1 MGDYQLDIELYFGVI
16 RETTKELKGIMDV
29 SVKDRAK
36 DFVKSKMGRAVRSK
50 DPLFWPA
57 GMLML
62 GLVEAR
68 RSLIEKL
75 SKEEQSAALVVEID
89 AVILKHLNVWK
100 GKYGAKVD
108 YIDDALAG
116 AAAIKLY
123 QQSYDEKIR
132 TACKM
137 AADKIYSSLKN
148 SATDRTGTI
157 VYNSDRDS
165 GNVFADGTGMVSMF
179 LSAYGEAFEDN
190 EALDLAALQLMNYKK
205 YGMDERSGLPYHGY
219 SLVGESGKAV
229 KKGVLS
235 WGRAA
240 GWLIMGLSEFTKV
253 MESYASEGKAGP
265 ELGIVSELVTWY
277 RELSD
282 VLYSY
287 QRPEGGFAW
296 QIQAV
301 EGPLDTSA
309 TGMILYGLMR
319 NEEQDFEEALK
330 VLLTNIDK
338 GKVVGA
344 LSSCDDFGVHYQS
357 YGHFPWGQGAVLSA
371 IATKVVM

>member
-1 MGDYQLDIELYFGVI
+1 MDGFQLDTKIYFEVI
-16 RETTKELKGIMDV
+16 RQTTKDLKGIRDV

-36 DFVKSKMGRAVRSK
+36 DFVKSAMGRSVRTK

-75 SKEEQSAALVVEID
+75 AKEEGADSLVEEID
-89 AVILKHLNVWK
+89 SVILKHLNVWK

-116 AAAIKLY
+116 VAVVRLY
-123 QQSYDEKIR
+123 KQSYDEKLR
-132 TACKM
+132 NACKIT
-137 AADKIYSSLKN
+137 ADKIYAYLQNAARDK
-148 SATDRTGTI
+148 TGTI

-179 LSAYGEAFEDN
+179 LAAYGEAFEVK
-190 EALDLAALQLMNYKK
+190 EALDISALQLLNFKK
-205 YGMDERSGLPYHGY
+205 YGMDSRTGLPYHGY
-219 SLVGESGKAV
+219 SLEGTAV

-240 GWLIMGLSEFTKV
+240 GWLIMGLAEFAAV
-253 MESYASEGKAGP
+253 MESYALEGKTGP
-265 ELGIVSELVTWY
+265 DLNVVSELVTWY
-277 RELSD
+277 REFSVNLA
-282 VLYSY
+282 SY
-287 QRPEGGFAW
+287 QKSDGGFAW
-296 QIQAV
+296 QVQAV
-301 EGPLDTSA
+301 DGPLDTSA

-319 NEEQDFEEALK
+319 PENHEAPEVEKSLTA
-330 VLLTNIDK
+330 LLESIAD
-338 GKVVGA
+338 GKVEKT

-357 YGHFPWGQGAVLSA
+357 YGHYPWGQGAVLAVLA
-371 IATKVVM
+371 IL

>member
-1 MGDYQLDIELYFGVI
+1 MDGYQIDTKAYFGVI
-16 RETTKELKGIMDV
+16 SETTKELKGIMDV

-36 DFVKSKMGRAVRSK
+36 DFVKSKMGRSVRSK

-75 SKEEQSAALVVEID
+75 SGEAQSAALVGDID

-100 GKYGAKVD
+100 GRYGAKVD

-116 AAAIKLY
+116 AAVVKLY
-123 QQSYDEKIR
+123 QQSYDEKLR
-132 TACKM
+132 TACKV
-137 AADKIYSSLKN
+137 AADKIYTSLKN
-148 SATDRTGTI
+148 SARDKTGTI

-179 LSAYGEAFEDN
+179 LAAYGEAFEEK
-190 EALDLAALQLMNYKK
+190 EALELAALQLMNFKK
-205 YGMDERSGLPYHGY
+205 YGMDERTGLPYHGY
-219 SLVGESGKAV
+219 SLAGESGNAV

-240 GWLIMGLSEFTKV
+240 GWLIMGLAEFV
-253 MESYASEGKAGP
+253 SVVENYASDGKAGT

-277 RELSD
+277 RELSAN
-282 VLYSY
+282 LASY
-287 QRPEGGFAW
+287 QRPEGGFGW
-296 QIQAV
+296 QVQAV

-309 TGMILYGLMR
+309 TGMILYGLLR
-319 NEEQDFEEALK
+319 GGDQDFEEALK
-330 VLLTNIDK
+330 VLLTNIDN

-371 IATKVVM
+371 IATEVVM